1 MNKSAIQ
8 RGELEV
14 GLRKL
19 GLDGTQHVLAHASLR
34 SFGRLEGGSRVLVDA
49 LLGSAATVAAPAFTY
64 ATMLYKPTDP
74 VHARFTRDRRVSREL
89 GRLPQ
94 DMVERREA
102 LRSFHPTLSF
112 VAIGAEARYI
122 TQRQTL
128 AEPYGPVGALYELG
142 GYSLMV
148 GTDWDSSTAVHY
160 AEYLAGVPYLS
171 RWAELDGEVVEMAF
185 PNCSADFGNLAFH
198 VEDLGT
204 VVRVGKSTLQL
215 YPLRELVDR
224 AVTLLQANPKALLCR
239 SRSCRC
245 QQVGRMIDAQGVQP
259 RHHHA
264 RTETGVVRVLG

>member
-1 MNKSAIQ
+1 
-8 RGELEV
+8 
-14 GLRKL
+14 
-19 GLDGTQHVLAHASLR
+19 
-34 SFGRLEGGSRVLVDA
+34 
-49 LLGSAATVAAPAFTY
+49 
-64 ATMLYKPTDP
+64 MLYQPTDH
-74 VHARFTRDRRVSREL
+74 VHARFSRDRRVSREL

-94 DMVERREA
+94 EMVERRAAE
-102 LRSFHPTLSF
+102 RSFHPTLSF
-112 VAIGAEARYI
+112 VAIGEEARYV

-142 GYSLMV
+142 GHSLMI

-185 PNCSADFGNLAFH
+185 PNCSADFGNLAPH
-198 VEDLGT
+198 VEDLGS

-224 AVTLLQANPKALLCR
+224 AVALLQANPKALLCR

-245 QQVGRMIDAQGVQP
+245 QQVGRLIDEQGLSP
-259 RHHHA
+259 RPHQA
-264 RTETGVVRVLG
+264 RTVVDVV